1 MSAGSIML
9 RSRWEGRYSIGSSI
23 SGSESL
29 TSSMRAWDIFE
40 ARIVGVGERA
50 IVVEVERSRDLGD
63 RKKEGNLAASQTA
76 RCLKV

>member
-1 MSAGSIML
+1 
-9 RSRWEGRYSIGSSI
+9 
-23 SGSESL
+23 
-29 TSSMRAWDIFE
+29 MRAWDIFE

-50 IVVEVERSRDLGD
+50 TVVEVERSRDLGD